1 VTKINK
7 FIKGGLLSTIGVI
20 SSALLITKYKAK
32 PSNQDIPP
40 FFSKPAP
47 YIFAHRG
54 GMAVRPEQTK
64 LAFDN
69 AVTHGIDGFETD
81 VRLTKDLKLIV
92 FHDLDVDRTTNGSG
106 KVSEHTLSELKR
118 LDSGYHFIDINGLK
132 PYRGHKDAYI
142 LSFDEL
148 LKLYPQQLINVDL
161 KDDPD
166 TEQGRLAPE
175 IIYDDIV
182 ANNAQDRV
190 LVTSFHSKQIER
202 FNIISNGTVAIGAS
216 QREVTEGFLK
226 FHLGLGN
233 TFQPRAHTFQMP
245 STFKG
250 VKLTSPKFIQWLNTR
265 NIIPGYYGV
274 NNLDLMNDLIFYGTH
289 TLVTDRPDLA
299 KRFKQTYH

>member
-1 VTKINK
+1 M
-7 FIKGGLLSTIGVI
+7 

-265 NIIPGYYGV
+265 NIIPGYYGI

>member
-1 VTKINK
+1 MTKINK

-265 NIIPGYYGV
+265 NIIPGYYGI

>member
-1 VTKINK
+1 MTKINK